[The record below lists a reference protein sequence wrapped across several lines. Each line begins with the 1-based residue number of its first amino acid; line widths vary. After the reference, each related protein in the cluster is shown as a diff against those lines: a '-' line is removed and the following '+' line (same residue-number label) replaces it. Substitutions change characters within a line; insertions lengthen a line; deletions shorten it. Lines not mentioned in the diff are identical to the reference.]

1 MFEGTTKRKELH
13 GTNPIRALSGSWGEK
28 VDGVVLHAYKFD
40 FSCNIASEIYSGF
53 MFLTE
58 SKLDDDVGNFELELY
73 LVSKVVKATVSSCG
87 KVHLDAEQ
95 VKHKLINFIYDFTF
109 QLASIKYSAIMF
121 YLLFCLCLYQM
132 TKAKCF
138 QEFFFNG
145 LFGRLFVK
153 SKSSG
158 KNREFL
164 LQRETKSLWNPSNM
178 YLLLPLEIL
187 GISGMESWRI
197 NWTGINAC
205 AAVVESLKE
214 NSYLGANHS
223 NGYEGNLSPHR
234 TDSSQK
240 ECNIEDIIHFA
251 NCSVDAKDLKNRV
264 VLAIHTGRIYSTVEV
279 VRNTSA
285 ESPFDGTADGAPS
298 VYTTFTDYFRKK

>member
-13 GTNPIRALSGSWGEK
+13 GTIPIRALSGSWGEK

-40 FSCNIASEIYSGF
+40 FACNIASEIFSGF

-73 LVSKVVKATVSSCG
+73 LVSKMVKATVSSCG
-87 KVHLDAEQ
+87 KLHLDADQ
-95 VKHKLINFIYDFTF
+95 VKHKLTSFIYDFTF
-109 QLASIKYSAIMF
+109 QVASIKFVAIMF
-121 YLLFCLCLYQM
+121 FLIIIFCLYQM

-138 QEFFFNG
+138 QGFFFNG

-153 SKSSG
+153 CKSSG

-164 LQRETKSLWNPSNM
+164 FQRETKSLWIPSNM

-187 GISGMESWRI
+187 SISGQESWRI

-205 AAVVESLKE
+205 AAVVEFLKK
-214 NSYLGANHS
+214 NSYLVANHS
-223 NGYEGNLSPHR
+223 NGGDSSPHR
-234 TDSSQK
+234 INSSQT
-240 ECNIEDIIHFA
+240 ECNSGDIIHFA
-251 NCSVDAKDLKNRV
+251 NCSVDAKDLKSRV

-279 VRNTSA
+279 VSNTSA

-298 VYTTFTDYFRKK
+298 VYTTFMDYFRKK